1 MTDYNNTFQGNILDP
16 IHGAIKISE
25 LEKWILF
32 QKPFNRLKRIKQNTF
47 LYYVFPS
54 ANHSR
59 FEHSIGVM
67 HLASQIFEYII
78 KNHVSYLN
86 KIKKYDVEA
95 PKDFDVVDV
104 QETIGSL
111 NLPVVFQELRL
122 AALLHD
128 IGHGPMSHKFDEF
141 TLTKDQFYEIIKSDE
156 ITAPYL
162 DKFKNFLNRNKKVSA
177 SNRVDHEVVSCL
189 FTLKLIAKLKEESKN
204 NTYKFTEENSGI
216 IEKINA
222 ENIVKMIEPDFQFE
236 PIKFNGYDFT
246 NYFSSIISSFPID
259 VDRMD
264 YLLRDSYFSGVNY
277 GLYDLSRLFMSLLP
291 VALKAD
297 KKVTIALKESGL
309 DSIVRFIQ
317 SRTHLYN
324 QIYYH
329 KTNRSANKL
338 LDFCCRTLI
347 SDTTSLI
354 EAKNY
359 QKLEDFY
366 WSNSDEL
373 FLWFTLEN
381 KIPNNTVEYEVLQEL
396 KQRKLWKR
404 IYEKKLFS
412 DAFSSSQ
419 EDDIKKIIDR
429 IKVKLKNIEN
439 AKSIYATIDL
449 AFSPSMKDAG
459 KSKIVYFYK
468 EGPTYKLDTNFWEG
482 ENYQLK
488 KIKFTEVFVRI
499 YLRRSF
505 KSPKEYTEQSKIINE
520 EIAAE
525 VKELESLFNK

>member
-1 MTDYNNTFQGNILDP
+1 MIDYQNTFQGNILDP

-67 HLASQIFEYII
+67 HLASQIFEYMM
-78 KNHVSYLN
+78 KNHISYLN
-86 KIKKYDVEA
+86 KVKKYNVSN
-95 PKDFDVVDV
+95 PVDFDVIDV
-104 QETIGSL
+104 QKVIGDSE
-111 NLPVVFQELRL
+111 LPIVFQELRL

-141 TLTKDQFYEIIKSDE
+141 TLTKEQFFEIIKSDE
-156 ITAPYL
+156 VTKGYL
-162 DKFKNFLNRNKKVSA
+162 GKFQKFLSRNDKVAKKT
-177 SNRVDHEVVSCL
+177 RVDHEVVSCL
-189 FTLKLIAKLKEESKN
+189 FTLKLINKLKDESKSN
-204 NTYKFTEENSGI
+204 SYKFTDENKNI
-216 IEKINA
+216 IEKINP
-222 ENIVKMIEPDFQFE
+222 ENIVKMIEPDFEFNE
-236 PIKFNGYDFT
+236 IKFDGHDFT

-277 GLYDLSRLFMSLLP
+277 GLYDLSRLFMSLIP
-291 VALKAD
+291 VALKSD

-309 DSIVRFIQ
+309 DSIIRFIQ

-338 LDFCCRTLI
+338 LDFCCRNI
-347 SDTTSLI
+347 IDENSSLI
-354 EAKNY
+354 DATNY
-359 QKLEDFY
+359 DELEKFY
-366 WSNSDEL
+366 WENSDEL
-373 FLWFTLEN
+373 FLWSTLED
-381 KIPNNTVEYEVLQEL
+381 KVKPGTVENVVLQEL

-404 IYEKKLFS
+404 IYERKFFS
-412 DAFSSSQ
+412 DAFSGDQ
-419 EDDIKKIIDR
+419 EKEINTLISAIKSKLKKIEDES
-429 IKVKLKNIEN
+429 K
-439 AKSIYATIDL
+439 IYSTIDI
-449 AFSPSMKDAG
+449 AFSPSMKDAN
-459 KSKIVYFYK
+459 KSKIGYFHK
-468 EGPTYKLDTNFWEG
+468 EGPTYKLDLKFWES

-488 KIKFTEVFVRI
+488 KIKFTEAFIRI
-499 YLRRSF
+499 YLRREFS
-505 KSPKEYTEQSKIINE
+505 SPEEYSKQSKIVNDYIKT
-520 EIAAE
+520 EIE
-525 VKELESLFNK
+525 QLEALFK